1 MKHLKQLHDE
11 DLNLWLEE
19 IATAIKNKDY
29 SNMDWDGLL
38 EEIEDI
44 TASQKRALRSYTKRL
59 IEHIL
64 KLKYWRATPRR
75 RQAPGNARDGAEKE
89 YNQKGWRREVVNFRN
104 EVKEILEDSP
114 SLKKYLQDN
123 YAAWYDKSVNAMRQ
137 EFDIPNNNLVPL
149 ENIIEE
155 DYFG

>member
-38 EEIEDI
+38 EEIEDM

-64 KLKYWRATPRR
+64 KLKYWIT
-75 RQAPGNARDGAEKE
+75 EKE
-89 YNQKGWRREVVNFRN
+89 YNQKGWRKEVVNFRN

-123 YAAWYDKSVNAMRQ
+123 YADWYKKSVTAMRQ

-149 ENIIEE
+149 ENILEE

>member
-1 MKHLKQLHDE
+1 MKQLKQLHKE

-19 IATAIKNKDY
+19 IAIAIKNKDFN
-29 SNMDWDGLL
+29 NMDWDSLL
-38 EEIEDI
+38 EEIEDM

-64 KLKYWRATPRR
+64 KLRYWTR
-75 RQAPGNARDGAEKE
+75 EKE

-104 EVKEILEDSP
+104 EIQEILDDSP

-123 YAAWYDKSVNAMRQ
+123 YAAWYKKSVKAMRQ
-137 EFDIPNNNLVPL
+137 EFDISDNIIIPL
-149 ENIIEE
+149 ETIIEE
-155 DYFG
+155 DYFGKKQ

>member
-1 MKHLKQLHDE
+1 MKQLKQLHNE

-19 IATAIKNKDY
+19 IATAIKNRDFN
-29 SNMDWDGLL
+29 NMDWDGLL
-38 EEIEDI
+38 EEIEDM

-64 KLKYWRATPRR
+64 KLKYWTTE
-75 RQAPGNARDGAEKE
+75 QE
-89 YNQKGWRREVVNFRN
+89 YNQKVWRREVVNFRN

-114 SLKKYLQDN
+114 SLRNYLQDN
-123 YAAWYDKSVNAMRQ
+123 YAAWYKKSVKAMRQ
-137 EFDIPNNNLVPL
+137 EFEIPDNNFIPL
-149 ENIIEE
+149 DTILEE